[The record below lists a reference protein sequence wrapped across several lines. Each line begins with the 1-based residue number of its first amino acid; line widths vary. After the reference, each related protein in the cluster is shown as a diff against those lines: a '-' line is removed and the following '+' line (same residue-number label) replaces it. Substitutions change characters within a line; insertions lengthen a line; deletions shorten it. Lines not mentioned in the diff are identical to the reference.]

1 MNDAQDHADLM
12 NRVEGKL
19 AALRESTF
27 PSGRLSACEG
37 HDGLPLLHMAMAAE
51 LLSFIQESI
60 SLAHQHEDEWG
71 FTAQDLLHIGVNP
84 PRGLLIDCTSL
95 HIPDTFSME
104 ENILEDFGWYYIEFD
119 FSRSLFKHMHI
130 RFESY
135 AKRVEFI
142 LNATTILGSGDI
154 SLQKSSA
161 TIYATDF
168 SVKKIFRTS
177 GSFDLIE
184 IKRSEIALLEIHG
197 ARIRRAHII
206 NCNIS
211 DGINVRRVTILEDIS
226 FRESRIKLIAT
237 FDDCKFVLP
246 PDFHD
251 VSAPSETAFLHTEYG
266 LAKDKKRSEVF
277 ITNKQI
283 MNDTPGRF
291 RALRLAMKKAGAQH
305 EEAEFFAQELRSRR
319 RAALSSESHIRMDM
333 AEITISWLYDQIS
346 AFGTSI
352 WRALLSFILWNFA
365 FWWVFYIF
373 EIFFC
378 NNKQCF
384 LINKN
389 LESKIFS
396 EHPAL
401 TIAMQNAL
409 NPLSIFASNAFIN
422 ANSITLLALSLL
434 QSIGSVGI
442 AALLLL
448 AIKGRFQRGG
458 GGSSA

>member
-1 MNDAQDHADLM
+1 
-12 NRVEGKL
+12 
-19 AALRESTF
+19 
-27 PSGRLSACEG
+27 
-37 HDGLPLLHMAMAAE
+37 
-51 LLSFIQESI
+51 
-60 SLAHQHEDEWG
+60 
-71 FTAQDLLHIGVNP
+71 
-84 PRGLLIDCTSL
+84 
-95 HIPDTFSME
+95 
-104 ENILEDFGWYYIEFD
+104 
-119 FSRSLFKHMHI
+119 
-130 RFESY
+130 
-135 AKRVEFI
+135 
-142 LNATTILGSGDI
+142 
-154 SLQKSSA
+154 
-161 TIYATDF
+161 
-168 SVKKIFRTS
+168 
-177 GSFDLIE
+177 
-184 IKRSEIALLEIHG
+184 
-197 ARIRRAHII
+197 
-206 NCNIS
+206 
-211 DGINVRRVTILEDIS
+211 
-226 FRESRIKLIAT
+226 
-237 FDDCKFVLP
+237 
-246 PDFHD
+246 
-251 VSAPSETAFLHTEYG
+251 
-266 LAKDKKRSEVF
+266 
-277 ITNKQI
+277 

-291 RALRLAMKKAGAQH
+291 RALRIAMKKAGAQH

-319 RAALSSESHIRMDM
+319 RAALSSDSHIKMDM
-333 AEITISWLYDQIS
+333 AEIAISWLYDQIS

-365 FWWVFYIF
+365 FWCVFYIF

-409 NPLSIFASNAFIN
+409 SPLSIFASNAFIN